1 MIGRLRGD
9 IVECSDEEVLV
20 DVGGVGYWVR
30 CGVRTLSQLSNL
42 ASVCLRIES
51 QTREDGTKLYGFLDA
66 DSLKTFRALLAVQG
80 VGPKA
85 ALAVMDVLTPGQLAK
100 AVREDDKTAVG
111 RATGVGPK
119 LAQRIVLELKGKAL
133 TLEVFEPSVG
143 DNPVS
148 GAIVHGSID
157 AQTHQDARLA
167 LVGLGIAEAQARRAV
182 ELAMNDKEL
191 SDRDSIDLKTLI
203 RLSLKQV
210 AR

>member
-1 MIGRLRGD
+1 MIGRLKGD
-9 IVECSDEEVLV
+9 IIECSDEEVLI

-30 CGVRTLSQLSNL
+30 CGVRTLSQLSND
-42 ASVCLRIES
+42 AAVCLRIES

-66 DSLKTFRALLAVQG
+66 DSLRTFRVLIAVQG

-85 ALAVMDVLTPGQLAK
+85 ALAVMDVLTPSHLAK
-100 AVREDDKTAVG
+100 AVREDDKISVG

-133 TLEVFEPSVG
+133 THEVFEPSGG
-143 DNPVS
+143 DNLGS
-148 GAIVHGSID
+148 GAVVYGALEAHI
-157 AQTHQDARLA
+157 HQDARLA
-167 LVGLGIAEAQARRAV
+167 LMGLGIAEAQARRAV

-191 SDRDSIDLKTLI
+191 SDKESIDLKTLI